1 MLDFEKE
8 AFCFVN
14 RLVPFF
20 KINKYKKKRQR
31 TRLNSTNLIISYI
44 KVDEEEAENEIKL
57 IPSSNQ
63 PNTDPLTS
71 TSSSLPITNLNELTH
86 ELQDDNNKTPQTD
99 EKIQNKS
106 KEKKKTKKNN
116 KNKSKSVRLRIE
128 LMHCDII
135 KDEFWDARP
144 GLLYI

>member
-1 MLDFEKE
+1 MD
-8 AFCFVN
+8 
-14 RLVPFF
+14 
-20 KINKYKKKRQR
+20 
-31 TRLNSTNLIISYI
+31 
-44 KVDEEEAENEIKL
+44 EIKH